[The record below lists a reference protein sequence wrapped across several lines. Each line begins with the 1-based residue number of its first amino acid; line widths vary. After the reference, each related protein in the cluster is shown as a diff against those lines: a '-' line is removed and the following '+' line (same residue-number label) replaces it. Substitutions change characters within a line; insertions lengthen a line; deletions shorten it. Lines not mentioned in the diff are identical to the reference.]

1 MRWLNDFGCYTKFHL
16 WCCSILLQGNVA
28 VSLAL
33 LLPESRSGAHEA
45 WPALPSSFRARALR
59 GFSSSLDPHRADPDP
74 HPSPNH
80 RRRLPL
86 YSLARLDCSLV

>member
-16 WCCSILLQGNVA
+16 WCCSIQGNVA

-45 WPALPSSFRARALR
+45 WPALPSSLKARALR

-74 HPSPNH
+74 DLSSLPS
-80 RRRLPL
+80 LSSL
-86 YSLARLDCSLV
+86 SSLCSLSSLA